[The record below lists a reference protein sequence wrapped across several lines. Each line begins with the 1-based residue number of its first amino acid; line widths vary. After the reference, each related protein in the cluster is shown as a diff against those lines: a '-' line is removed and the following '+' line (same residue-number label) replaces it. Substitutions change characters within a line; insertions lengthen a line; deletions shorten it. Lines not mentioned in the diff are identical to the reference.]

1 MFITQKK
8 KPKRQIAVNTSMY
21 IKERFKAPRDICQS
35 TFKVTGQTPGLFG
48 YCSSTSTLIP
58 DSGPKSA
65 LEIWKELLMSSP
77 ASLLRG
83 CEILLHFTAHISTVG
98 YVTPHLKGT
107 RSKEVILPFSPPH
120 TLFKLLAGANSSS
133 LGTSMSSEGF
143 TLGQSQPTITDLTVF
158 LFFWRAFSFFFQM
171 VGYCSSHNSLCS
183 SQHPGSQ
190 EPQSS
195 KDAVSWNQ
203 ELKDSFLHLS
213 LFLLAGDHIT
223 PYCWKPQRV
232 PLLSENKVMVVAG
245 RGRWGDGLIFWV
257 TSVFLLRTSP
267 SYPGSW
273 WVSLQQEEAK
283 LQRLAPMKLPWLRC
297 GRDEVRKLASA
308 LSLPS
313 LACLNKGDAA
323 NPTPISLCSSY
334 LLCFP
339 PAPIDALK
347 QQKQYYC
354 YN

>member
-232 PLLSENKVMVVAG
+232 PLLSHGGGWEGKVRRQTHFLSNKRVLVKNITELSWLLVSFTAAG
-245 RGRWGDGLIFWV
+245 GSKAAETCSHEASLAAMWQRWGEEVGICSVSAFPGL
-257 TSVFLLRTSP
+257 P
-267 SYPGSW
+267 
-273 WVSLQQEEAK
+273 E
-283 LQRLAPMKLPWLRC
+283 
-297 GRDEVRKLASA
+297 
-308 LSLPS
+308 
-313 LACLNKGDAA
+313 
-323 NPTPISLCSSY
+323 
-334 LLCFP
+334 
-339 PAPIDALK
+339 
-347 QQKQYYC
+347 
-354 YN
+354 